1 MESNENPMGY
11 KPIPKLL
18 LSLAIP
24 AIIANVINALYNIV
38 DQIFIGQGIGFLG
51 NAARN
56 IAFPVSTIS
65 LAIGLLVGLGGAA
78 TFSLELGKGNPDKS
92 RLLQELLQQHYSHQ
106 ESYLLRLN

>member
-51 NAARN
+51 NAATN

-78 TFSLELGKGNPDKS
+78 TFSLD
-92 RLLQELLQQHYSHQ
+92 RLQELLQQHYSHQ
-106 ESYLLRLN
+106 ESHLRQYF